1 MKLRIL
7 DILESKGLTKYW
19 LYNQLNFSY
28 QNFNKILNNQTKGIR
43 FDTLKAFCDVLQCT
57 PNDLFEDYYKQDKT
71 DK

>member
-43 FDTLKAFCDVLQCT
+43 FDTLKAFCDVLQCI